1 MNNKKKVSDKD
12 KKDWEDFL
20 NDPSNLTDKEDNI
33 SDKKSPSKFKFDLH
47 GYSID
52 DANKKVKE
60 LIEACYEKG
69 YSEILL
75 ITGKGFHSN
84 VNENVYVSKDHST
97 LAGTVPDY
105 IKNNSDL
112 KSKIVKIKVADEKM
126 GGKGALII
134 KLKKIK
140 E

>member
-105 IKNNSDL
+105 IKNNS
-112 KSKIVKIKVADEKM
+112 V
-126 GGKGALII
+126 
-134 KLKKIK
+134 
-140 E
+140 